1 MATAHRPRYTPEEY
15 LELERAAEYKS
26 EYIDGEIYA
35 LAGASPAHTR
45 IIWNIVGELSP
56 QLKGR
61 PCHGYMTEMKVRV
74 TPTKMYTYPDVVI
87 VCGEE
92 QFADDQHDVLINPTV
107 IFEVLSPS
115 TEAYDRGGKFAHYR
129 RLDSL
134 TDYVLVAQ
142 NQALVEHFMRQGD
155 QWMLSEI
162 SDLGAGV
169 YLASVDCTLALAE
182 IYDNVEFPDPPPPP
196 PGHEHAR
203 LI

>member
-1 MATAHRPRYTPEEY
+1 MATAPRPRYTPEEY

-35 LAGASPAHTR
+35 LAGGSRAHTT
-45 IIWNIVGELSP
+45 ITWNIGGELRT
-56 QLKGR
+56 QLR
-61 PCHGYMTEMKVRV
+61 DQPCHGYATEMRVRI
-74 TPTKMYTYPDVVI
+74 TPARMYTYPDVVI

-92 QFADDQHDVLINPTV
+92 QFADDHGDTLLNPTV

-115 TEAYDRGGKFAHYR
+115 TEIYDRTYKFDHYTH
-129 RLDSL
+129 LASL

-142 NQALVEHFMRQGD
+142 DQVRVEHYVRHGD
-155 QWMLSEI
+155 QWLRAVI
-162 SDLGAGV
+162 SDLSASIH
-169 YLASVDCTLALAE
+169 LASMDCTLALAE
-182 IYDNVEFPDPPPPP
+182 IYLNVELPDPPPPP